1 MLTANIYR
9 QMLDP
14 SNKVDNLEHLYTTM
28 CLMALEMGEEEVLV
42 ELFRLALHTQ
52 RMCCG
57 ANGSAPLPAGL
68 ETAPVSLPLTHRC
81 AIHALLAAFISVL
94 YQLGGIGEV
103 AEKSGFAD
111 HVASVIANREKDT
124 PYLLPRIAFN
134 RHNTSER

>member
-42 ELFRLALHTQ
+42 ELFRLTLHTQ

-57 ANGSAPLPAGL
+57 ATPLPAGL
-68 ETAPVSLPLTHRC
+68 DTAPVSLPLTHRC
-81 AIHALLAAFISVL
+81 AIHALLVAFVSVL
-94 YQLGGIGEV
+94 SQLGSVGEV
-103 AEKSGFAD
+103 AEKSGLAD
-111 HVASVIANREKDT
+111 HVAAVIAAREKGT
-124 PYLLPRIAFN
+124 PYLLPKVAFN